1 MFTDNEGPVKG
12 HDEVNRDGDTLYV
25 YENNLPEKNSDKIII
40 TEALLEAYPGKRQYD
55 KIIRKK

>member
-40 TEALLEAYPGKRQYD
+40 TEALNRVKN
-55 KIIRKK
+55 

>member
-1 MFTDNEGPVKG
+1 MFTDYEGTMKR

-40 TEALLEAYPGKRQYD
+40 TEALLEAYPGKR
-55 KIIRKK
+55 